1 MGLRS
6 LVLGFSIALIGMHG
20 WVPVA
25 VGQDV
30 STAGITDLFAQA
42 NLALQRGDYQA
53 AIPALE
59 EVVKRT
65 AGIEHDEGK
74 QTCQT
79 CRFQLARAYYQ
90 VGSTAAG
97 LEVIEAYLESEPRN
111 KEALML
117 RMQAQGYFETEEWE
131 KVQTAAERLLGLV
144 KLTSEDTYN
153 GNLLLGQ
160 ALFRLERWSECL
172 DPLGVAAK
180 SATDERTRNLCNIM
194 SVRALVEAENW
205 SRLFG
210 LVPQLYRTDAK
221 YDITLNLTL
230 MRAGKARY
238 EAEDYLNALL
248 LYRMVL
254 PRNSLLDFTDKKIA
268 GLQQKLD
275 ADKRVGIQSSAVA
288 TRQAEIDGLVES
300 KSVLVDLPAYE
311 DEVTFRIGQIY
322 AEIKR
327 YWEGFVLFDKLYRQ
341 DRSSEIGEAAM
352 LQSVLVL
359 YDVKEIARAEERI
372 VTYLNEQPDGQ
383 YARTLLSLKMRDNL
397 VKQEFGD
404 VVGMKS
410 NMDMIPESSD
420 LDENALQ
427 ADLHYMMAFGLFQ
440 NRDYA
445 DAEAEFS
452 AILSGFEN
460 SIHFNDAR
468 YYRGMTRM
476 LQAKYAEALS
486 DFEGYRELNSSGE
499 HAAAALFRMGV
510 CRFGLEEIDAA
521 EAFFSEFI
529 ATYPEDILVSEAYS
543 MRGDIEASKQSTV
556 EDPNPLDRA
565 VADYR
570 KGINTATVPLQS
582 SYAAFQAAKVYKLEG
597 RWEDIIELMNYYLD
611 RWEELANISEATFWL
626 GQAQIEMGEI
636 DEAVD
641 AYVNTIERFG
651 NDLQQEGVD
660 KIILELKRVAER
672 LMENEEIEFL
682 ADRVRSMGEDLGSS
696 QPVLQL
702 RLRSLE
708 SMLNGTQLA
717 FGKIL
722 IEDGVALAELS
733 PVGLAL
739 VCDAAV
745 ESAPEKVTEISS
757 YFMASYE
764 ESELLWKA
772 YRARAVLLQQAGSLD
787 ELMGVI
793 EEAQGLFGA
802 DPYMDWA
809 QLMKAEAQAEMAD
822 YEGAEESYNMILGV
836 AEWRGA
842 TYAKA
847 MIGLGNCRLQ
857 QDELEKAHSFFQ
869 RVYLLFKGYDDGLWA
884 AKGYLAA
891 AQTLETL
898 GREDEAR
905 STLQAMLDDSYT
917 QSHRLA
923 SEARERLERL

>member
-1 MGLRS
+1 MSLRRIM
-6 LVLGFSIALIGMHG
+6 LRCAVVVVWVHC

-25 VGQDV
+25 LGQDV

-42 NLALQRGDYQA
+42 NLALQQGDYQA

-65 AGIEHDEGK
+65 SGIEHFEGK

-79 CRFQLARAYYQ
+79 CRFQLARAYFQ
-90 VGSTAAG
+90 VGSTSAG
-97 LEVIEAYLESEPRN
+97 LEVIEAYLDSEPRN

-117 RMQAQGYFETEEWE
+117 RMQAQGFFEVEEWE
-131 KVQTAAERLLGLV
+131 KVLAAAERLLGLV
-144 KLTSEDTYN
+144 KLTDEDEYN

-172 DPLGVAAK
+172 DPLAYAAK
-180 SATDERTRNLCNIM
+180 NSTDERTRNLCNIM
-194 SVRALVEAENW
+194 SVRSMVEAENW

-210 LVPQLYRTDAK
+210 LVPRLYRTDAK

-254 PRNSLLDFTDKKIA
+254 PRDTLLDVTDKKVA

-275 ADKRVGIQSSAVA
+275 ADKRVGITQSKI
-288 TRQAEIDGLVES
+288 TDRQTEIDGLVES
-300 KSVLVDLPAYE
+300 RTVLVDLPPYE

-359 YDVKEIARAEERI
+359 YDVKEIPRAEERI

-383 YARTLLSLKMRDNL
+383 YARTLLSLMMRDNL
-397 VKQEFGD
+397 VKQEFAD
-404 VVGMKS
+404 VVGMKV
-410 NMDMIPESSD
+410 NMDVIPESSD
-420 LDENALQ
+420 PEERVLQ

-452 AILSGFEN
+452 AILNGFEN

-476 LQAKYAEALS
+476 LQAKYADALS
-486 DFEGYRELNSSGE
+486 DFSTYREQNGSGE
-499 HAAAALFRMGV
+499 HAAAALFRSGV
-510 CRFGLEEIDAA
+510 CRFGMEEIGAA
-521 EAFFSEFI
+521 EERFSEFI
-529 ATYPEDILVSEAYS
+529 STYPEDVLVSEAYS
-543 MRGDIEASKQSTV
+543 MRGDIEASKESTV

-565 VADYR
+565 LVDYR
-570 KGINTATVPLQS
+570 KGIDTATAPLQS
-582 SYAAFQAAKVYKLEG
+582 SYAAFQAAKVYKLEE
-597 RWEDIIELMNYYLD
+597 RWEEIIELMNYYLN
-611 RWEELANISEATFWL
+611 RWEELANIAEATFWL
-626 GQAQIEMGEI
+626 GQAQIELGEL
-636 DEAVD
+636 DQAVD
-641 AYVNTIERFG
+641 AYVDTIERFG

-672 LMENEEIEFL
+672 SMEGEEIEFL
-682 ADRVRSMGEDLGSS
+682 AERIRSVREDLGTT

-702 RLRSLE
+702 RLRALE
-708 SMLNGTQLA
+708 SMLSGTEQVL
-717 FGKIL
+717 GNIL
-722 IEDGVALAELS
+722 LEDGVALADLS
-733 PVGLAL
+733 PVGLAI

-745 ESAPEKVTEISS
+745 DSVPQRVGEISS
-757 YFMASYE
+757 YFIEAYE
-764 ESELLWKA
+764 DSELLWKA
-772 YRARAVLLQQAGSLD
+772 YRARALQFKQAEELD
-787 ELMGVI
+787 ELLGVI

-802 DPYMDWA
+802 DAYMDWA
-809 QLMKAEAQAEMAD
+809 QLMKAEAQAEMDDFEA
-822 YEGAEESYNMILGV
+822 AEESYNMILGV

-847 MIGLGNCRLQ
+847 MMGLGNCRVQ
-857 QDELEKAHSFFQ
+857 QDELEKAHSFYQ
-869 RVYLLFKGYDDGLWA
+869 RIYLLFKGYDEGLWA

-891 AQTLETL
+891 AEVLESL

-917 QSHRLA
+917 QSHSLA